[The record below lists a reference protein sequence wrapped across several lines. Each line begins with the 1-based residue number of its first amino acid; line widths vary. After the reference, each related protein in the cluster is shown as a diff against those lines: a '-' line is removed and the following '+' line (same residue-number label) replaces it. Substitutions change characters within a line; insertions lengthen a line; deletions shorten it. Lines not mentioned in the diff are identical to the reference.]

1 MNHHVFIVP
10 ADHRCLQGHFP
21 GNPVVPGVLLLSEV
35 LTGLGANIKAKPI
48 TIKSARFTAQLLP
61 NEQARVSYKIK
72 DKSIRYE
79 VTVLR
84 DATTVAIASGSLT
97 TRLDESSQ

>member
-35 LTGLGANIKAKPI
+35 LAGLGAQIKAKPV

-61 NEQARVSYKIK
+61 NEQARVSYKVK
-72 DKSIRYE
+72 DESIRYQ

-84 DATTVAIASGSLT
+84 DTTTVTIASGSLT
-97 TRLDESSQ
+97 TRLDESFQ